1 MLEFSTVAKEPFLF
15 HYYILLLS
23 CSCMVISLHSGIQEP
38 LPVLYHGKDDCIWEI
53 KIEGNRFPAPNTA
66 DGHRLPLLNSF
77 ITGINVKCAVNGTEL
92 LDAII
97 VARG

>member
-1 MLEFSTVAKEPFLF
+1 
-15 HYYILLLS
+15 
-23 CSCMVISLHSGIQEP
+23 MVIPLHSGLQIDILRNTVAPQQP
-38 LPVLYHGKDDCIWEI
+38 RPVLVYHGEDDCIWEI
-53 KIEGNRFPAPNTA
+53 KIGDSIFPAPSNA

-77 ITGINVKCAVNGTEL
+77 ITSINVKCAINGTEL